1 MKRMIRQPKRQ
12 SQVRSM
18 QQASAHSI
26 QRSGLL
32 GPLVALVVMIALA
45 IGVCLLGTSAL
56 GGGAPFS
63 GVSLAWADDTNASSG
78 SDNAGGS
85 DSTAGSANAGGSDN
99 ADTSDN
105 AGSSDNPDNSNRVYV
120 NQLSDGSFLYDTSIA
135 DLSQADS
142 YYEGQTVLVK
152 GEVVG
157 DRINDESNGDY
168 CWITLQD
175 DADTPSTVAV
185 YMSKEQSNVIDTYGK
200 YGTEGTQLQ
209 VRGTYHLECPIHQG
223 LSDIHAE
230 EVSALQEGHKV
241 SMDPHMGVWIAAI
254 MVCLVGVGLMALYHV
269 RRERLR

>member
-1 MKRMIRQPKRQ
+1 MKRMIKQPKRQ

-120 NQLSDGSFLYDTSIA
+120 NQLSDSSFLYDTSIA

-168 CWITLQD
+168 CWITLQYVQG
-175 DADTPSTVAV
+175 AIERYRYLWQIWHRGNAAAGARHVSFGMPHS
-185 YMSKEQSNVIDTYGK
+185 S
-200 YGTEGTQLQ
+200 GTFRYSCR
-209 VRGTYHLECPIHQG
+209 RGFC
-223 LSDIHAE
+223 
-230 EVSALQEGHKV
+230 
-241 SMDPHMGVWIAAI
+241 AA
-254 MVCLVGVGLMALYHV
+254 G
-269 RRERLR
+269 RP